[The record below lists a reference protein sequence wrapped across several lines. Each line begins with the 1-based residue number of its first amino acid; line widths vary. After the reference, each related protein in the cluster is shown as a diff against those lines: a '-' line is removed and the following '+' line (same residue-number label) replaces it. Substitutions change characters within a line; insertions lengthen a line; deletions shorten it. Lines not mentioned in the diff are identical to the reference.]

1 MDYAILIRHGE
12 SEANVLKILD
22 HDPDSK
28 YHLTQIGRGQV
39 EFTAERISKLKVD
52 LILSSPLL
60 RARETAEILSK
71 KIKVPYEVENGIT
84 EAGLGSFHGNYYASI
99 PPLSRGKSGM
109 ETWESM
115 RQRMLNVVEKREG
128 TCVLVSHESPI
139 KSLTSY
145 FIGLLDEP
153 SAAGIR
159 IETAS
164 VTILDIRKHR
174 VLTVGS
180 FYITDTVAGQ
190 MQKTK
195 L

>member
-115 RQRMLNVVEKREG
+115 RQRMFDVVEKREG
-128 TCVLVSHESPI
+128 TCILVSHYCNLAFMMRKDKVRAPTMNIVGITEKCTCYRSILYIPTWP
-139 KSLTSY
+139 SLA
-145 FIGLLDEP
+145 I
-153 SAAGIR
+153 
-159 IETAS
+159 
-164 VTILDIRKHR
+164 
-174 VLTVGS
+174 
-180 FYITDTVAGQ
+180 
-190 MQKTK
+190 
-195 L
+195 